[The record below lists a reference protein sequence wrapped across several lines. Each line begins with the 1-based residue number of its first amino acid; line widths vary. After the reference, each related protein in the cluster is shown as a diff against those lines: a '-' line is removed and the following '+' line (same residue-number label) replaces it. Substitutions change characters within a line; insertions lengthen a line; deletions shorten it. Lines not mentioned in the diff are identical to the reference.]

1 MAAKN
6 TIAHARQNGERL
18 TWIGHCLR
26 CSGLEELPQLLN
38 VLQGTMSLVGPRAHR
53 PTMDAYYSKLIPEYE
68 IRHFVSPGL
77 TGLSQ
82 LNGYLGTGED
92 LEAVTSGVAG
102 DIAYIQ
108 HWSWKKDLAI
118 LLRTTIMLF
127 TNNAV

>member
-1 MAAKN
+1 MAAKD
-6 TIAHARQNGERL
+6 TIVQAGQNGERL

-53 PTMDAYYSKLIPEYE
+53 PTVDVYYSKLIPEYE
-68 IRHFVSPGL
+68 IRHFVRPGL

-82 LNGYLGTGED
+82 LNGYLGPSED
-92 LEAVTSGVAG
+92 LKDPTSGLAG

-108 HWSWKKDLAI
+108 NWSWKKDLAI